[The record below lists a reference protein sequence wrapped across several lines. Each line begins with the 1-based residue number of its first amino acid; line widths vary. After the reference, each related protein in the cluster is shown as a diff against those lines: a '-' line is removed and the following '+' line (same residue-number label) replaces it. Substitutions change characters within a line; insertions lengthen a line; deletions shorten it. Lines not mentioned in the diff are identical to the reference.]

1 MAIFRQEEETT
12 QNRSECKRRRRRR
25 NTNIS
30 SFTRPVINT
39 WVQIQR
45 EQTVFQISSCFCF
58 NLQFVPFNKWPH
70 SLTSTGFCAALRL
83 NLQNWEIDLWYN
95 QVTST
100 HPNLCPG
107 ASCWNGSKARSSS
120 CFGGAMAMTLL
131 NSARRI
137 SKTESKRFLF
147 PYSHTLFLSPWQ
159 EAIPTQ
165 TQSEKPPLLLPLPL
179 PPFSQRGVC
188 TQRSLSY
195 DGRKRE
201 RLDKRETRIHQ
212 SPNYTI
218 SFCRDSRPINYSTH
232 KKIKKNKKC
241 FLSFFEAKLHFTF
254 LFSIC
259 NHGNPAKIYCWRISP
274 RLSAWNFFCWG
285 KGERVVGDAL
295 FIACIAWATTSNEAT
310 TAVHVWK
317 GRRRRSVGDYF
328 KWKRR
333 RRKEEGGM
341 RTEGLPPSLIPAWI

>member
-1 MAIFRQEEETT
+1 MSIIRQEEETT

-25 NTNIS
+25 NAYIS
-30 SFTRPVINT
+30 SFTSPVINT

-45 EQTVFQISSCFCF
+45 EQTVFQTWFCF
-58 NLQFVPFNKWPH
+58 NLKIVPFKKWSH

-83 NLQNWEIDLWYN
+83 NLQNWEIDLCYN
-95 QVTST
+95 QVNST
-100 HPNLCPG
+100 HRNLCPG
-107 ASCWNGSKARSSS
+107 ASCSNGSKARSSS

-131 NSARRI
+131 NSARRN

-165 TQSEKPPLLLPLPL
+165 TQSEKPPLLLLLPL

-218 SFCRDSRPINYSTH
+218 SFCRDSRSINYSTH
-232 KKIKKNKKC
+232 KKIKKDKKC
-241 FLSFFEAKLHFTF
+241 FYLFFWSKVAFYLFVFYLQPWKPGENILLANFPPSFRLKL
-254 LFSIC
+254 
-259 NHGNPAKIYCWRISP
+259 
-274 RLSAWNFFCWG
+274 FFCWG

-310 TAVHVWK
+310 TAVL
-317 GRRRRSVGDYF
+317 Y
-328 KWKRR
+328 
-333 RRKEEGGM
+333 M
-341 RTEGLPPSLIPAWI
+341 